1 MAKNESYAFQ
11 AGKARAYAA
20 TNNHRGTL
28 NVNPSIVDKE
38 EFASE
43 IGEFWRGGKVG
54 IKKANDE
61 QANN

>member
-38 EFASE
+38 D
-43 IGEFWRGGKVG
+43 ICLGNR
-54 IKKANDE
+54 
-61 QANN
+61 